1 MFQLFERNFHQ
12 TILCFFFENHHSS
25 PTTSLSTCVCNLA
38 DQLVN
43 CCFHIC
49 TFYHGSY
56 MEMDIDLFFWY
67 VYTKYKGQCKLLV
80 SHMPS
85 RWQKCEYPEN
95 LHTLDQERPLPLEKA
110 FIHSVSREEVV
121 FSFKMWNALKFIG
134 WSWIGNDWRIWWAV
148 TIKLPIHCHHSISS
162 WQTST
167 LPKHKS
173 WNLVWVKTILWDIK
187 KYIIRCKT

>member
-1 MFQLFERNFHQ
+1 M
-12 TILCFFFENHHSS
+12 ENW
-25 PTTSLSTCVCNLA
+25 PIYLKNLTL
-38 DQLVN
+38 DHMYIQN
-43 CCFHIC
+43 
-49 TFYHGSY
+49 
-56 MEMDIDLFFWY
+56 
-67 VYTKYKGQCKLLV
+67 TKDSASCY
-80 SHMPS
+80 MPS

-95 LHTLDQERPLPLEKA
+95 LHTLDQEWPLPLEKA
-110 FIHSVSREEVV
+110 FIHSVSREEVA

-173 WNLVWVKTILWDIK
+173 WNLVWVKTILSDIK
-187 KYIIRCKT
+187 LYFQI